1 VIDSDDWNVLDSIS
15 RIMCRAARSAHFY
28 KFIQHDVA
36 LDLKKDNEAI
46 NNLLKSF
53 NAEDQE
59 EMGKMKESD
68 SVNPMQKLQAYV
80 KKCVK

>member
-1 VIDSDDWNVLDSIS
+1 
-15 RIMCRAARSAHFY
+15 
-28 KFIQHDVA
+28 VA

-46 NNLLKSF
+46 NSLLKSF

-68 SVNPMQKLQAYV
+68 SVNPMQKLQA
-80 KKCVK
+80 